1 MTQKK
6 VVTDP
11 GGYYLLLN
19 NDSEKDKGEV
29 EMSVRFIPRGVIPA
43 VLLPFDS
50 ELRID
55 ESAYRNHLQDVAT
68 VNGVSALTV
77 NGHSS
82 EVHALSFD
90 EQRQVLDISLDEVGA
105 KIPLICGVYADGSQ
119 KAAQLAKQA
128 ESAGAVCLLIF
139 PSSVFLFGAQHRPEM
154 ILNHFRIIAEAT
166 SLSMIAFNYPLAG
179 GLGYTTET
187 LLQLAEE
194 IPQITAIKD
203 LCNNPVQHENNI
215 RALHDI
221 GRPFSVL
228 TTHSAWLMPSLVMGV
243 DGLLSGAGSV
253 IADLQ
258 SKLWQVVQVNNLA
271 ETQALNDRIWPITSV
286 FYSNPFLDMHN
297 RMKEALVILGLQ
309 QNAYVR
315 PPLLKLSDEEILK
328 IRDGL
333 IKGGLLSR

>member
-1 MTQKK
+1 
-6 VVTDP
+6 
-11 GGYYLLLN
+11 
-19 NDSEKDKGEV
+19 
-29 EMSVRFIPRGVIPA
+29 MSGRFIPGGVIPA

-50 ELRID
+50 DLRID
-55 ESAYRNHLQDVAT
+55 EPAYRSHLRDVAAVT
-68 VNGVSALTV
+68 GVSALTV

-90 EQRQVLDISLDEVGA
+90 EQRQVLDISLDELGD

-128 ESAGAVCLLIF
+128 ETAGAVCLLIF
-139 PSSVFLFGAQHRPEM
+139 PSSVFLFGAQQRPEM
-154 ILNHFRIIAEAT
+154 ILNHFRVIAEAT
-166 SLSMIAFNYPLAG
+166 SLSMIVFNYPLAG

-187 LLQLAEE
+187 LLQLAED

-203 LCNNPVQHENNI
+203 LCNNPVQHESNI

-221 GRPFSVL
+221 GRPFSIL
-228 TTHSAWLMPSLVMGV
+228 TTHSAWLMASLVMGV

-258 SKLWQVVQVNNLA
+258 SRLWQAVQDHNLA
-271 ETQALNDRIWPITSV
+271 EAQALNDRIWPISSV
-286 FYSNPFLDMHN
+286 FYSDPFLDMHN

-315 PPLLKLSDEEILK
+315 PPLLKLSNGEILK
-328 IRDGL
+328 IREGL
-333 IKGGLLSR
+333 VKGGLLVG

>member
-1 MTQKK
+1 
-6 VVTDP
+6 
-11 GGYYLLLN
+11 
-19 NDSEKDKGEV
+19 
-29 EMSVRFIPRGVIPA
+29 MSGRFIPGGVIPA

-50 ELRID
+50 DLRID
-55 ESAYRNHLQDVAT
+55 KSAYRSHLRDVAA
-68 VNGVSALTV
+68 VKGVSALTV

-90 EQRQVLDISLDEVGA
+90 EQRQALDISLDEVGD

-139 PSSVFLFGAQHRPEM
+139 PSSVFLFGAHQRPEM
-154 ILNHFRIIAEAT
+154 ILNHFRVIADAT
-166 SLSMIAFNYPLAG
+166 SLSMIVFNYPLAG

-187 LLQLAEE
+187 LLQLAED
-194 IPQITAIKD
+194 IPQVTAIKD
-203 LCNNPVQHENNI
+203 LCNNPVQHESNI

-221 GRPFSVL
+221 GRPFSIL
-228 TTHSAWLMPSLVMGV
+228 TTHSAWLMASLVMGV

-258 SKLWQVVQVNNLA
+258 SKLWQAVQDQNLA
-271 ETQALNDRIWPITSV
+271 EAQAINDRIWPISSV
-286 FYSNPFLDMHN
+286 FYSDPFLDMHN

-315 PPLLKLSDEEILK
+315 PPLLKLSDDEILR

-333 IKGGLLSR
+333 MKGGLLVE

>member
-1 MTQKK
+1 LK
-6 VVTDP
+6 
-11 GGYYLLLN
+11 N
-19 NDSEKDKGEV
+19 HKGEV
-29 EMSVRFIPRGVIPA
+29 EMTDRFIPRGVIPA

-50 ELRID
+50 DLKID
-55 ESAYRNHLQDVAT
+55 EAAYRSHLQDVVK
-68 VNGVSALTV
+68 VNGISALTV

-105 KIPLICGVYADGSQ
+105 KAPLICGVYADGSQ

-128 ESAGAVCLLIF
+128 EAAGATCLLIF

-154 ILNHFRIIAEAT
+154 ILNHFQTIAEAT
-166 SLSMIAFNYPLAG
+166 SLSMIVFNYPLAG
-179 GLGYTTET
+179 GMGYTTET

-194 IPQITAIKD
+194 IPHITAIKD
-203 LCNNPVQHENNI
+203 LCNNPVQHEKNI
-215 RALHDI
+215 RALHNI

-228 TTHSAWLMPSLVMGV
+228 TTHSAWLMSSLVMGV

-253 IADLQ
+253 IAELQ
-258 SKLWQVVQVNNLA
+258 SKLWQAVQTKNLA
-271 ETQALNDRIWPITSV
+271 EVQALNDRIWPISNV
-286 FYSNPFLDMHN
+286 FYSDPFLDMHN

-315 PPLLKLSDEEILK
+315 PPLLKLSNEEILK
-328 IRDGL
+328 IR
-333 IKGGLLSR
+333 GGLANSGLT

>member
-1 MTQKK
+1 
-6 VVTDP
+6 
-11 GGYYLLLN
+11 
-19 NDSEKDKGEV
+19 
-29 EMSVRFIPRGVIPA
+29 MSGRFIPGGVIPA

-50 ELRID
+50 DLRID
-55 ESAYRNHLQDVAT
+55 ESAYRSHLRDVAA
-68 VNGVSALTV
+68 VKGVSALTV

-90 EQRQVLDISLDEVGA
+90 EQRQALDISLDEVGD

-139 PSSVFLFGAQHRPEM
+139 PSSVFLFGAHQRPEM
-154 ILNHFRIIAEAT
+154 ILNHFRVIADAT
-166 SLSMIAFNYPLAG
+166 SLSMIVFNYPLAG
-179 GLGYTTET
+179 GLGYSTET
-187 LLQLAEE
+187 LLQLAED
-194 IPQITAIKD
+194 IPQVTAIKD
-203 LCNNPVQHENNI
+203 LCNNPVQHESNI

-221 GRPFSVL
+221 GRPFSIL
-228 TTHSAWLMPSLVMGV
+228 TTHSAWLMASLVMGV

-258 SKLWQVVQVNNLA
+258 SKLWQAVQDQNLA
-271 ETQALNDRIWPITSV
+271 EAQAINDRIWPISSV
-286 FYSNPFLDMHN
+286 FYSDPFLDMHN

-315 PPLLKLSDEEILK
+315 PPLLKLSDDEILR

-333 IKGGLLSR
+333 MKGGLLVE

>member
-1 MTQKK
+1 
-6 VVTDP
+6 
-11 GGYYLLLN
+11 
-19 NDSEKDKGEV
+19 
-29 EMSVRFIPRGVIPA
+29 MSGRFIPGGVIPA

-50 ELRID
+50 DLRID
-55 ESAYRNHLQDVAT
+55 ESAYRSHLRDVAAVT
-68 VNGVSALTV
+68 GVSALTV

-90 EQRQVLDISLDEVGA
+90 EQRQVLDISLDELGDTM
-105 KIPLICGVYADGSQ
+105 PLICGLYADGSQ

-128 ESAGAVCLLIF
+128 ETAGAVCLLIF
-139 PSSVFLFGAQHRPEM
+139 PSSVFLFGAQQRPEM
-154 ILNHFRIIAEAT
+154 ILNHFRVIAEAT
-166 SLSMIAFNYPLAG
+166 SLSMIVFNYPLAG

-187 LLQLAEE
+187 LLRLAED
-194 IPQITAIKD
+194 IPQVTAIKD
-203 LCNNPVQHENNI
+203 LCNNPVQHESNI

-221 GRPFSVL
+221 GRPFSIL
-228 TTHSAWLMPSLVMGV
+228 TTHSAWLMASLVMGV

-258 SKLWQVVQVNNLA
+258 SKLWQAVQDHNLA
-271 ETQALNDRIWPITSV
+271 EAQALNTRIWPISSV
-286 FYSNPFLDMHN
+286 FYSDPFLDMHN

-315 PPLLKLSDEEILK
+315 PPLLKLSADENLK

-333 IKGGLLSR
+333 IKGGLLVG

>member
-1 MTQKK
+1 
-6 VVTDP
+6 
-11 GGYYLLLN
+11 LLN
-19 NDSEKDKGEV
+19 NYKGEV
-29 EMSVRFIPRGVIPA
+29 EMSERFIPRGVIPA

-55 ESAYRNHLQDVAT
+55 ESAYRNHLRDMVT
-68 VNGVSALTV
+68 VKGVSALTV

-105 KIPLICGVYADGSQ
+105 TIPLICGVYADGSQ

-154 ILNHFRIIAEAT
+154 ILNHFQAIAEAT
-166 SLSMIAFNYPLAG
+166 SLSMIVFNYPLAG

-228 TTHSAWLMPSLVMGV
+228 TTHSAWLMPSLVMGA

-258 SKLWQVVQVNNLA
+258 SKLWQAVQVNKLA
-271 ETQALNDRIWPITSV
+271 EAQALNDRIWPITSV
-286 FYSNPFLDMHN
+286 FYSDPFLDMHN

-315 PPLLKLSDEEILK
+315 PPLLKLSNEEILK

-333 IKGGLLSR
+333 IKGGLIGG